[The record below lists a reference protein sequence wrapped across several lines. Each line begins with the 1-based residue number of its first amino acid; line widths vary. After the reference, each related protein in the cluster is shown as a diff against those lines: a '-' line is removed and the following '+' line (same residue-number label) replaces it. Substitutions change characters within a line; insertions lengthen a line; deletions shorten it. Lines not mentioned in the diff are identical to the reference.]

1 LKTQFCE
8 ELPDFT
14 LREMVMLNYA
24 TILPSRKFMSFQ
36 GFRRKGC
43 PEVGTLLLNYHTN
56 RIPKTQ
62 ILAQVLQAE
71 YKDIAGF
78 LNVK

>member
-1 LKTQFCE
+1 
-8 ELPDFT
+8 
-14 LREMVMLNYA
+14 
-24 TILPSRKFMSFQ
+24 MSFQ